1 VQVDQ
6 KFVYHKPIKAG
17 DVLWARMDV
26 QSVDERFGA
35 DIVVTKNTC
44 TNQEGDV
51 VLEAYT
57 TMMGHEGDN
66 SIQIKWDAASGQV
79 VRTA

>member
-1 VQVDQ
+1 
-6 KFVYHKPIKAG
+6 
-17 DVLWARMDV
+17 MEV

-35 DIVVTKNTC
+35 DIVVTKNIC
-44 TNQEGDV
+44 VDEAGEM

-57 TMMGHEGDN
+57 TVMGQYSDGSAN
-66 SIQIKWDAASGQV
+66 LRWDAESGQV